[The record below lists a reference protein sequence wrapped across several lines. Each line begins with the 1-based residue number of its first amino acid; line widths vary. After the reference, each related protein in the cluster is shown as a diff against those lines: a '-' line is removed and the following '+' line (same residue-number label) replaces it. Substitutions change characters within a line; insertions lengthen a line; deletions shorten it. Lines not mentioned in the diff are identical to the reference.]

1 VIGVQREKK
10 ESRFDRGR
18 ETLKWMALITM
29 TIDHIG
35 AILYPENSVL
45 RMIGRLSFPLFCYL
59 LVLGLESTRN
69 VKRYFARLFI
79 FALISQVPF
88 YLAFEL
94 EPFESLNIFFT
105 LSSGLI
111 FIYSSKK
118 RNILMALLPLF
129 ASVVLNFDY
138 GIYGI
143 MSIGCMQLLMK
154 DTELGVFSFLVLNLV
169 FLPVWHTQ
177 FLSLFALPF
186 IFLQKRWNTVNTDRK
201 VDAKTG
207 YPWWKKYFFYVYY
220 PLHLTILYFVKVW
233 FLAN

>member
-1 VIGVQREKK
+1 VEREKK
-10 ESRFDRGR
+10 EGRFDRGR
-18 ETLKWMALITM
+18 ETLKWIALITM

-35 AILYPENSVL
+35 ATLYPENSVL
-45 RMIGRLSFPLFCYL
+45 RLIGRLSFPLFCYL

-79 FALISQVPF
+79 FAFISQVPF
-88 YLAFEL
+88 YLALGL

-111 FIYSSKK
+111 FIYSFKI
-118 RNILMALLPLF
+118 RNILLALLPLF

-143 MSIGCMQLLMK
+143 MSIGCMQLLMN
-154 DTELGVFSFLVLNLV
+154 DTELGVISFLVLNLV
-169 FLPVWHTQ
+169 FLPVWPAQ
-177 FLSLFALPF
+177 FLSLFALPV
-186 IFLQKRWNTVNTDRK
+186 ILLQKRWNTVNADRK

-220 PLHLTILYFVKVW
+220 PLHLTILYFVRIG
-233 FLAN
+233 F